1 MCMIFDFNQNTIK
14 NFNFLKSIDNL
25 VELYAC
31 SLEIPDYKNEY
42 LTPLSK
48 SNYLKGKNEIDYF
61 NNELTMIFLLT
72 NSDSE
77 VDGEILLKLISDD
90 KKIVFT
96 TDGFEKNIT
105 PVRFQKIIE
114 VLVKWCRNILLVEN
128 IEYDFTFKETEFLK
142 PTELILTAGPLVSH
156 YENIFCID
164 AVKNG
169 WNKEWS
175 KYLDKFESEF
185 SNFVGSKHA
194 IATSSCTG
202 ALHLSL
208 LACGIGKGD
217 EVIVPELTW
226 VATASA
232 IKYVGAKPV
241 FADVD
246 IDTWCIDTNNLES
259 LLTENTKAIMPV
271 HLYGNPVNMAELM
284 TFAVNNNLKVIEDAA
299 PAIGATYDNKKV
311 GSFGDFGCFSFQGA
325 KLLVT
330 GEGGMVVTDNDE
342 LFNKFKKLWDHGRV
356 PGTFWIDELGY
367 KHKMSNLQAAF
378 GVGQLENIEVL
389 IEAKR
394 RNYNRYKEN
403 LAEVSGIKLNTT
415 GENTESIYWMTS
427 ILLKQEMGL
436 DRNTF
441 MKDLKSMNIDTR
453 PVFPS
458 ISQYPIWG
466 ERHDENVN
474 SKIIGENGVNLPSGV
489 NLSTNEID
497 YISESIISLLRD
509 F

>member
-1 MCMIFDFNQNTIK
+1 MSFNFNKNTIK
-14 NFNFLKSIDNL
+14 NFHFLKSIDSL

-31 SLEIPDYKNEY
+31 SIKIQDYSKEN
-42 LTPLSK
+42 LIPLSK
-48 SNYLKGKNEIDYF
+48 SNCSNVEKETEYF
-61 NNELTMIFLLT
+61 NNDLLLT
-72 NSDSE
+72 YLLINSYSQVE
-77 VDGEILLKLISDD
+77 GEIFIELVPED
-90 KKIVFT
+90 KKIIFT
-96 TDGFEKNIT
+96 TNGFEKNIE
-105 PVRFQKIIE
+105 PQKFQEIVE
-114 VLVKWCRNILLVEN
+114 GLVIWCRNILLAEN
-128 IEYDFTFKETEFLK
+128 IEYAFKFTENSYTK

-156 YENIFCID
+156 YENIYCID
-164 AVKNG
+164 AVNNG

-185 SNFVGSKHA
+185 ASFVGSKYA

-208 LACGIGKGD
+208 LACGIGEGD

-246 IDTWCIDTNNLES
+246 INTWCIDTNNLKS
-259 LLTENTKAIMPV
+259 LLTEKTKAIMPV
-271 HLYGNPVNMAELM
+271 HLYGNPVNMEELM
-284 TFAVNNNLKVIEDAA
+284 LFAKNNNLKVIEDAA
-299 PAIGATYDNKKV
+299 PAIGATYDKKKV

-330 GEGGMVVTDNDE
+330 GEGGMVVTDDDD

-394 RNYNRYKEN
+394 RNYRRYKEN
-403 LAEVSGIKLNTT
+403 LSGLAGIKLNTT

-427 ILLKQEMGL
+427 ILLEQEIGL

-441 MKDLKSMNIDTR
+441 MEDLKNMNIDTR

-466 ERHDENVN
+466 EHHEENIN

-489 NLSTNEID
+489 NLTTNQID
-497 YISESIISLLRD
+497 YISSSIISLLRSS
-509 F
+509 